1 MRARALLL
9 LLVLTACGRDEQPAP
24 ASFPAAEFVIAAAD
38 SVYWVRSGEGGISVR
53 GAPMQLA
60 LVGGRFSELYVTDE
74 DRSFYDAIYVAQR
87 LYKRDLITGDSVVL
101 FADTLISA
109 LARSYAAA
117 NPDERPL
124 APDEEGN
131 ENPRTIATAE
141 VLVLDVMGPWLSYEY
156 RTDIDVI
163 GGRSSH
169 GSRRGVVDLRTGT
182 AATLDAIFGGPAAR
196 ALAQRARA
204 QWAGIRDSMHAAVA
218 GQGEDAL
225 AELDRLAFDATSFTL
240 GVQDRDLLVRFAIV
254 QTAGQ
259 NAGGSIV
266 LDGIPP
272 DEPSWWEETR
282 RGYPIEEA
290 PDERTWPRRGV
301 TLVARNVSDRGARV
315 AFSLRDPD
323 GKEWRLP
330 SAPAPL
336 LRVMWVDD
344 STLAPGSRTALTRA
358 FNEAAF
364 YSDRVRVV
372 HGATPRGGPPA
383 HVAALP
389 PRLRDRARA
398 DAPHGVLE

>member
-1 MRARALLL
+1 
-9 LLVLTACGRDEQPAP
+9 
-24 ASFPAAEFVIAAAD
+24 
-38 SVYWVRSGEGGISVR
+38 
-53 GAPMQLA
+53 
-60 LVGGRFSELYVTDE
+60 
-74 DRSFYDAIYVAQR
+74 
-87 LYKRDLITGDSVVL
+87 
-101 FADTLISA
+101 
-109 LARSYAAA
+109 
-117 NPDERPL
+117 
-124 APDEEGN
+124 
-131 ENPRTIATAE
+131 
-141 VLVLDVMGPWLSYEY
+141 
-156 RTDIDVI
+156 
-163 GGRSSH
+163 
-169 GSRRGVVDLRTGT
+169 VVDLRTGT

-398 DAPHGVLE
+398 DAPHGVLA